1 MALKFRRGTTA
12 QQSGSLQF
20 GEPFVNTT
28 LGTLVIGGPDGDIVL
43 SAGGTGSTGNFG
55 AISGSGL
62 DITGNAKIGG
72 NLTLGGNI
80 TIGDNTSD
88 SVNIV
93 ANLSSSLI
101 PQTTNA
107 FDLGSE
113 TKMWRDLYISTASIK
128 MVDPTTNQVVT
139 TITGTKN
146 GGIRIGN
153 VEISTGSISFVDN
166 NGIVVTPIAFSSS
179 NGVSNIYT
187 TTGSFNSYTQSANA
201 RLGSLEAA
209 TSSYA
214 NSASVASSIVTSV
227 SASDFGQTILSA
239 SIATTN
245 NTQTTNITV
254 ASASAWGAFQSAS
267 AYSASAAV
275 IDNTQTTNITTA
287 TQAAAGAFASASA
300 YSASAAVI
308 DNTQTAN
315 ITTAQNSAAG
325 AFASASA
332 YSASAVT
339 TYAKLSGGNI
349 FNGTQTITGSLFV
362 SSNLVVQGSSSLQ
375 NITASAV
382 SIGTNTIILNTDTP
396 AVRFSGIRSVDS
408 GSTGGSGSF
417 LYDSVLDEFIFVH
430 RGDGTTVTSS
440 VFLVGPETYN
450 DLGNETYPTANRL
463 LKGGGREHVANS
475 NITDTGTLVTVAS
488 ATQITGSLGVQGTV
502 GVIGDLTINGTSYSA
517 ATSGTAGAQGRQ
529 GPQGNQGVQGTQGTQ
544 GVQGTQG
551 FQGNQ
556 GVQGTQGTQGF
567 QGNQGPTGPTGN
579 NGPTGGAGPTGPQGN
594 QGPTGPT
601 GGGGATGA
609 QGPTGPAGGTGPT
622 GGAGPTGPQGFQGR
636 QGPTGPAGSN
646 GGPGPAGSNGGPGP
660 TGPAGPTGPTGNPFG
675 GGTFTGGIAVQGAIT
690 ATGDITAF
698 SSDNRLKVRIGN
710 IENALSKVQQLN
722 GFHYTNSDIAKSL
735 GYTTD
740 ELQVG
745 VSAQE
750 VQAVLPEVVV
760 LAPIDRLVLESGEIV
775 SKTGENYLTVKYE
788 KIVPLIIEAIKEL
801 KAELDELKNK

>member
-28 LGTLVIGGPDGDIVL
+28 LGTLVIGGADGDIVL

-62 DITGNAKIGG
+62 NITGNAKIDG

-139 TITGTKN
+139 TINGVAG
-146 GGIRIGN
+146 GGIQIGN
-153 VEISTGSISFVDN
+153 IQITTGSINVVDG
-166 NGIVVTPIAFSSS
+166 NGNITQQVANSSS
-179 NGVSNIYT
+179 AGVSEIYT
-187 TTGSFNSYTQSANA
+187 TTGSFNTYTQSANT

-209 TSSYA
+209 TASYA
-214 NSASVASSIVTSV
+214 DSASV
-227 SASDFGQTILSA
+227 
-239 SIATTN
+239 
-245 NTQTTNITV
+245 
-254 ASASAWGAFQSAS
+254 
-267 AYSASAAV
+267 YSTFAKLTG
-275 IDNTQTTNITTA
+275 DNTFT
-287 TQAAAGAFASASA
+287 
-300 YSASAAVI
+300 
-308 DNTQTAN
+308 
-315 ITTAQNSAAG
+315 
-325 AFASASA
+325 
-332 YSASAVT
+332 
-339 TYAKLSGGNI
+339 
-349 FNGTQTITGSLFV
+349 GTQVITGSLFV
-362 SSNLVVQGSSSLQ
+362 SSNLVVQGSSSLE

-382 SIGTNTIILNTDTP
+382 SIGTNKIILNSDSP
-396 AVRFSGIRSVDS
+396 AVRYAGISVFDS
-408 GSTGGSGSF
+408 GSTNVTASL
-417 LYDSVLDEFIFVH
+417 LYDSLTNNWKFEHTDTGTDDASVVLFGPLGSGIDTAPTLTGNFLTKVEDNGH
-430 RGDGTTVTSS
+430 GHHLTTSS
-440 VFLVGPETYN
+440 
-450 DLGNETYPTANRL
+450 
-463 LKGGGREHVANS
+463 
-475 NITDTGTLVTVAS
+475 IQDTGTLVKVVS

-502 GVIGDLTINGTSYSA
+502 GVVGDLTINGTSYTA
-517 ATSGTAGAQGRQ
+517 ATSGTSGATGSN
-529 GPQGNQGVQGTQGTQ
+529 GADGA
-544 GVQGTQG
+544 
-551 FQGNQ
+551 
-556 GVQGTQGTQGF
+556 
-567 QGNQGPTGPTGN
+567 QGPTGPTG
-579 NGPTGGAGPTGPQGN
+579 PTGPQGAAGST
-594 QGPTGPT
+594 GPTGPT
-601 GGGGATGA
+601 G
-609 QGPTGPAGGTGPT
+609 P
-622 GGAGPTGPQGFQGR
+622 QGR
-636 QGPTGPAGSN
+636 QGPTGPN
-646 GGPGPAGSNGGPGP
+646 GGTGP
-660 TGPAGPTGPTGNPFG
+660 TGPTGPTGNPFG

-801 KAELDELKNK
+801 KTELDELKNK